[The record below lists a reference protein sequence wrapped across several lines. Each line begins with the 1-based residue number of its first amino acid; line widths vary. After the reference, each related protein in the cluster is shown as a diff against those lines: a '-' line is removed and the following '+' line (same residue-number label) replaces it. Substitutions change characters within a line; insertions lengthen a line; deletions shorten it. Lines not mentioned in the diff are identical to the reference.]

1 MFSGPF
7 DSSIIKRAIAQHYI
21 DISYTNLRDFSDDA
35 YKSVD
40 DHPYGGGVGMILR
53 VDVVDKAITSIK
65 QSYPS
70 QKSLVVLLDPQGQP
84 YKQSIARKLTTY
96 DHLILVCAH
105 YEGIDERIRSLVD
118 MELSIGDYVV
128 TGGEIPAMVIVDS
141 VTRLLPGVLKHAEAT
156 LNESFN
162 ENELEHPHYTRPP
175 EYKGQRVPDVL
186 VSGNH
191 EEIARWR
198 KKEAKI
204 RTAKRRPD
212 LITEKTDPV
221 SSDR

>member
-7 DSSIIKRAIAQHYI
+7 DSSIIKRAQVQHHI
-21 DISYTNLRDFSDDA
+21 DISYTNLRDFSDDT

-40 DHPYGGGVGMILR
+40 DHPYGGGIGMILR
-53 VDVVDKAITSIK
+53 VDVIDKAISHIK
-65 QSYPS
+65 NSYPS
-70 QKSLVVLLDPQGQP
+70 QKCLVILLDPQGKP
-84 YKQSIARKLTTY
+84 YKQSVARTLTTY

-105 YEGIDERIRSLVD
+105 YEGIDERIRGLVD

-156 LNESFN
+156 QNESFN
-162 ENELEHPHYTRPP
+162 ESELEHPHYTRPP
-175 EYKGQRVPDVL
+175 EYKGLRVPDIL
-186 VSGNH
+186 LSGNH
-191 EEIARWR
+191 EEIDRWR
-198 KKEAKI
+198 KQEAKT

-212 LITEKTDPV
+212 LLTEKTDPA
-221 SSDR
+221 SSGR